1 MSQDFNINT
10 VLGVLGSHPCSQMDQ
25 SDWLNDN
32 WQYIICSFSI
42 PHTPNAPLTHQMHVE
57 WTEPFEY

>member
-10 VLGVLGSHPCSQMDQ
+10 VLGVLGSHPCSQMDW
-25 SDWLNDN
+25 SDGLNDN

-42 PHTPNAPLTHQMHVE
+42 PHTPQMHVE
-57 WTEPFEY
+57 WTESFEY